1 MPITPK
7 RMPFFGHIDELRK
20 RLMVLAAVLGTLAIA
35 GYFFAT
41 PIYDFLVA
49 PLKGVLSNSPAV
61 TLKLLEGMGIRFKLG
76 LWGALII
83 GSPVIIYETFAFFLP
98 ALKKKERVW
107 FMWTFVAAVVLF
119 LGGATFCYLIIL
131 EPSTTWLAGQNG
143 DLFQYIPTG
152 ADLIT
157 VSMYFLLG
165 FGVAFEVPIAVFY
178 LVYFGVVPYDKLA
191 KNWRVVWVVITI
203 VAAMITPD
211 WSPISMGAL
220 ALAMIGLFQ
229 GTILLLR
236 ILLSKRIKA
245 QRLAFAENE

>member
-1 MPITPK
+1 
-7 RMPFFGHIDELRK
+7 
-20 RLMVLAAVLGTLAIA
+20 
-35 GYFFAT
+35 
-41 PIYDFLVA
+41 
-49 PLKGVLSNSPAV
+49 
-61 TLKLLEGMGIRFKLG
+61 
-76 LWGALII
+76 
-83 GSPVIIYETFAFFLP
+83 
-98 ALKKKERVW
+98 
-107 FMWTFVAAVVLF
+107 MWTFVAAVVLF
-119 LGGATFCYLIIL
+119 LGGAAFCYLIIL

-143 DLFQYIPTG
+143 ELFEYIPTG

-165 FGVAFEVPIAVFY
+165 FGIAFEVPIVVFY

-191 KNWRVVWVVITI
+191 KNWRIVWVGITI

-220 ALAMIGLFQ
+220 SLAMIGLFQ

-245 QRLAFAENE
+245 QRLALGEE